1 MGTRNLTLC
10 FSLFLILSSGFY
22 YLPHNAEAQGTPEY
36 NDVSNGLPTQ
46 GLWVSKVRLHDI
58 DEDGADEA
66 FFLGPRKG
74 QGDRSLH
81 VMQWDGNAWS
91 NVSSTFG
98 TEVINHHSYGGFDFG
113 DLDNDGNVDVVA
125 GSHGKY
131 NVSAFYRGSGGN
143 WDENVVEKEC
153 EGCNSQDAWSI
164 DVGDYNADG
173 RLDVLI
179 GGQMDM
185 VLTPFA
191 NSGDGNWTQQNDGI
205 IMGRASTLQGY
216 FVDINRDGFLDLIAN
231 LRDGVWVYLGD
242 GNGGWTDS
250 SAGLPVESGTN
261 DSPFSLDWG
270 DFNNDGFVDLALCT
284 VDNGDS
290 HLYAFS
296 GDGEGGWT
304 DNSVGL
310 PNQAYVTVKL
320 ADMNQ
325 DKYDDIVGV
334 TPNGVVETYLATET
348 GGWVKSQNTLQGNA
362 RGHRLEVGDF
372 DHNGHRDII
381 AGFGTDQTGYPGS
394 VKVWR
399 ESTAVSSLGVDMDYP
414 DGMETFRG
422 GSIRFIHWL
431 SEIPS
436 TTGSRSVKLEYSIE
450 GSEGG
455 WTTIAEG
462 LPDTGT
468 FQWEVPFKNSAD
480 SFLKVTLTDELGTSV
495 DDISDNSFAIIS
507 PSNYPPDME
516 VGEPGGAIADGS
528 YSITWVAS
536 DPDGDQVAIDLYY
549 DTDTQPNEKQLIAA
563 NLENSG
569 EYEWDT
575 SGIAEGDYYL
585 VGVATDSTSQEKTDY
600 TSETLQIEHN
610 DSPEIA
616 INTPSSQGA
625 IADDSYVIR
634 WQATDPDSDEL
645 VIELLYSMT
654 ENLDDAV
661 TIETG
666 LANNGE
672 YEWDTSQIEDG
683 EWFVCGTVSDGNLGG
698 EDCSDYS
705 LEINHTQPNNA
716 PEIVVYSPAPFGFID
731 DGVEVQWSVT
741 DPDGDP
747 LEIDLF
753 FRHSSNTELAT
764 ISSGLPPSGSL
775 FWDTRELDEDDYY
788 LAISASD
795 GQATSWRN
803 VSVSIVH
810 PEFLVVLAPIQVIS
824 TDPSEGDN
832 MAFFVVV
839 SNAGGLDGIA
849 ELTWSVDGE
858 AASTTLIDLVAGT
871 DDFSQFDWIATS
883 GDHTITVST
892 GEASQSVLVSVSSAP
907 EIEAEDGLNPWMY
920 SIPVIAAVGGIAI
933 LLRRMRGSGGDDED
947 EFEWE

>member
-58 DEDGADEA
+58 DEDGTDEA

-81 VMQWDGNAWS
+81 VMQWDGNTWS

-143 WDENVVEKEC
+143 WDENVVKKEC

-216 FVDINRDGFLDLIAN
+216 FVDINRDGFLDLTAN

-250 SAGLPVESGTN
+250 SAGLPVESGTS

-284 VDNGDS
+284 VGNDDS
-290 HLYAFS
+290 RVYAFA
-296 GDGEGGWT
+296 GDGTGNWT
-304 DNSVGL
+304 DSSEGL
-310 PNQAYVTVKL
+310 PISGTAYRTIRL

-325 DKYDDIVGV
+325 DKYDDIVGL
-334 TPNGVVETYLATET
+334 TPSGIIETYLATET

-362 RGHRLEVGDF
+362 RGYRMEVGDF

-381 AGFGTDQTGYPGS
+381 AGFGTDQAGYPGS

-436 TTGSRSVKLEYSIE
+436 TTGSRSVKLEYSTD
-450 GSEGG
+450 GPDGD

-468 FQWEVPFKNSAD
+468 FQWEVPFENSGD
-480 SFLKVTLTDELGTSV
+480 CVLRVILTDELDNSV
-495 DDISDNSFAIIS
+495 GDISDNSFAIIS
-507 PSNYPPDME
+507 PSNVPPDIE
-516 VGEPGGAIADGS
+516 LDE
-528 YSITWVAS
+528 
-536 DPDGDQVAIDLYY
+536 PDGVFDDNYTISWLVSYPDGGQVTVDLYY
-549 DTDTQPNEKQLIAA
+549 DVDTQPDEKQLIVSG
-563 NLENSG
+563 LSNSG

-575 SGIAEGDYYL
+575 SEIEEGDYYL
-585 VGVATDSTSQEKTDY
+585 AGVATDSNSQDDTDY
-600 TSETLQIEHN
+600 TSGTLRIEHN
-610 DSPEIA
+610 DPPVIDIE
-616 INTPSSQGA
+616 TPDSQNEV
-625 IADDSYVIR
+625 ADENYVIQ
-634 WQATDPDSDEL
+634 WQSSDPENDAL
-645 VIELLYSMT
+645 VIGLFYSDP
-654 ENLDDAV
+654 ENPNDSI

-666 LANNGE
+666 LSNSGE
-672 YEWDTSQIEDG
+672 YEWDTSQIEEG
-683 EWFVCGTVSDGNLGG
+683 AWFVCGTASDGEL
-698 EDCSDYS
+698 ESYDCSDYT
-705 LEINHTQPNNA
+705 LEINHTKPNNP
-716 PEIVVYSPAPFGFID
+716 PEIVIYSPIPFEVID
-731 DGVEVQWSVT
+731 AGVNVQWSVT
-741 DPDGDP
+741 DADGD
-747 LEIDLF
+747 LIEINLF
-753 FRHSSNTELAT
+753 SRPFSYAGLGT
-764 ISSGLPPSGSL
+764 ISSGLANSGNL
-775 FWDTRELDEDDYY
+775 LWDTSELDEGDYY
-788 LAISASD
+788 LIMSAND
-795 GQATSWRN
+795 GQTTSWKN
-803 VSVSIVH
+803 ISVTISH
-810 PEFLVVLAPIQVIS
+810 PEFSVELDEIQVAAFNP
-824 TDPSEGDN
+824 TEGEKVS
-832 MAFFVVV
+832 FYVVV
-839 SNAGGLDGIA
+839 SNVGDLEGVA
-849 ELTWSVDGE
+849 ELVWNVDGE
-858 AASTTLIDLVAGT
+858 GVSTILIELEEGGDAL
-871 DDFSQFDWIATS
+871 SQFSWIAVS
-883 GDHTITVST
+883 GEHTI
-892 GEASQSVLVSVSSAP
+892 SVSSGDALKTVP
-907 EIEAEDGLNPWMY
+907 VFVVSSAEVEDDEEMNLWLY
-920 SIPVIAAVGGIAI
+920 SVPVIAVVVGVVIM
-933 LLRRMRGSGGDDED
+933 LRRMLGGGDD

>member
-22 YLPHNAEAQGTPEY
+22 YLPHNAEAQGTPQY

-58 DEDGADEA
+58 DEDGTDEA

-81 VMQWDGNAWS
+81 VMQWDGNTWS

-131 NVSAFYRGSGGN
+131 NVSTFYRGSGGN
-143 WDENVVEKEC
+143 WDESVVEKAC
-153 EGCNSQDAWSI
+153 ENCDSQDAWSI

-191 NSGDGNWTQQNDGI
+191 NSGDGNWIQQDDGI

-216 FVDINRDGFLDLIAN
+216 FVDINRDGFLDLTAN

-250 SAGLPVESGTN
+250 SAGLPVESGTS

-284 VDNGDS
+284 VGNSDS
-290 HLYAFS
+290 RIYAFA
-296 GDGEGGWT
+296 GDGTGNWT
-304 DNSVGL
+304 DSSEGL
-310 PNQAYVTVKL
+310 PTSGTAYRAIRL

-325 DKYDDIVGV
+325 DKFDDIVGL
-334 TPNGVVETYLATET
+334 TPSGIIETYLATET

-381 AGFGTDQTGYPGS
+381 AGFGTDQAGYPGS

-436 TTGSRSVKLEYSIE
+436 TTESRSVKLEYSTD
-450 GSEGG
+450 GAEGG

-468 FQWEVPFKNSAD
+468 FQWEVPFENSD
-480 SFLKVTLTDELGTSV
+480 DCFLRVTLTDELDNSV
-495 DDISDNSFAIIS
+495 GDISDNSFAIIS
-507 PSNYPPDME
+507 PSNVPPDIE
-516 VGEPGGAIADGS
+516 LDE
-528 YSITWVAS
+528 
-536 DPDGDQVAIDLYY
+536 PDGVFDDNYTISWLVSYPDGGQVTVDLYY
-549 DTDTQPNEKQLIAA
+549 DVDTQPDEKQLIVSG
-563 NLENSG
+563 LSNSG

-575 SGIAEGDYYL
+575 SEIEEGDYYL
-585 VGVATDSTSQEKTDY
+585 AGVATDSNSQDDTDY
-600 TSETLQIEHN
+600 TSGTLRIEHN
-610 DSPEIA
+610 DPPVIYIE
-616 INTPSSQGA
+616 TPDSQNEV
-625 IADDSYVIR
+625 ADENYVIQ
-634 WQATDPDSDEL
+634 WQSSDPENDAL
-645 VIELLYSMT
+645 VIGLFYSDT
-654 ENLDDAV
+654 ENPDDGI

-666 LANNGE
+666 LSNSGE
-672 YEWDTSQIEDG
+672 YEWDTSQIEEG
-683 EWFVCGTVSDGNLGG
+683 AWFVCGTASDGEL
-698 EDCSDYS
+698 ESYDCSDYA
-705 LEINHTQPNNA
+705 LEINHTKPNNP
-716 PEIVVYSPAPFGFID
+716 PEIVIYSPTPFEVID
-731 DGVEVQWSVT
+731 AGVNVQWSVT
-741 DPDGDP
+741 DADGD
-747 LEIDLF
+747 LIEINLF
-753 FRHSSNTELAT
+753 SRPFSYAGLGT
-764 ISSGLPPSGSL
+764 ISSGLANSGNL
-775 FWDTRELDEDDYY
+775 LWDTSELDEGDYY
-788 LAISASD
+788 LIMSAND
-795 GQATSWRN
+795 GQTTSWKN
-803 VSVSIVH
+803 ISVTISH
-810 PEFLVVLAPIQVIS
+810 PEFSVELDEIQVAAFNP
-824 TDPSEGDN
+824 TEGEKVS
-832 MAFFVVV
+832 FYVVV
-839 SNAGGLDGIA
+839 SNVGDLEGVA
-849 ELTWSVDGE
+849 ELVWNVDGE
-858 AASTTLIDLVAGT
+858 VVSTILIELEEGGDGL
-871 DDFSQFDWIATS
+871 SQFSWIAVS
-883 GDHTITVST
+883 GEHTI
-892 GEASQSVLVSVSSAP
+892 SVSSGDALKTVP
-907 EIEAEDGLNPWMY
+907 VFVVSSAEVEDDEEMNLWLY
-920 SIPVIAAVGGIAI
+920 SVPVIAVVVGVVIM
-933 LLRRMRGSGGDDED
+933 LRRMLGGGDD